1 MIVLAIGG
9 VLLFLITALSC
20 LIYSRR
26 SKSKT
31 LNHVQPV
38 KKPVTTLAKQ
48 KSIVKTVEDAPVD
61 SHFSLSAFGGHTTNP
76 NLATFESD
84 VSQTNIFGKTAESK
98 VA

>member
-38 KKPVTTLAKQ
+38 NKPVTTLAKQ
-48 KSIVKTVEDAPVD
+48 KSIVKTVDAPVD
-61 SHFSLSAFGGHTTNP
+61 SHFSLSAFGG
-76 NLATFESD
+76 
-84 VSQTNIFGKTAESK
+84 Q
-98 VA
+98 